1 MRYGM
6 VIDLKRCMGCQTCA
20 TSCKLANNL
29 PAKIWWNTVYT
40 DGMDT
45 IDTAAG
51 EYPNGLA
58 LQHWPVAC
66 QHCANPS
73 CLEVCPTGAT
83 WKDEETGIVM
93 VDSETCI
100 GCESCMGACPYGV
113 RSHLKGEPVY
123 ALEFAVGYAD
133 APAHVAETVEKCT
146 LCKNL
151 VDQGKNPT
159 CVDACVGYARFFGD
173 LDEPESE
180 GAKMIASDD
189 REVIQLLA
197 EQGTDPSVYYLK

>member
-29 PAKIWWNTVYT
+29 PAKMWWNTVYT
-40 DGMDT
+40 EGNTT

-51 EYPNGLA
+51 DYPNNLT

-66 QHCANPS
+66 QHCSNPV

-83 WKDEETGIVM
+83 FKDETTGIVM
-93 VDSETCI
+93 IDAEACI
-100 GCESCMGACPYGV
+100 GCKTCMTGCPYGV
-113 RSHLKGEPVY
+113 RKYQEGEPAY
-123 ALEFAVGYAD
+123 AVEFACGYAD
-133 APAHVAETVEKCT
+133 APVHVADTVEKCT

-151 VDQGKNPT
+151 LDAGQEPM
-159 CVDACVGYARFFGD
+159 CVQACVGFARFFGD
-173 LDEPESE
+173 FDDPESTVS
-180 GAKMIASDD
+180 KLIAE
-189 REVIQLLA
+189 REYVQLLA
-197 EQGTDPSVYYLK
+197 EQGTEPNVYYLK